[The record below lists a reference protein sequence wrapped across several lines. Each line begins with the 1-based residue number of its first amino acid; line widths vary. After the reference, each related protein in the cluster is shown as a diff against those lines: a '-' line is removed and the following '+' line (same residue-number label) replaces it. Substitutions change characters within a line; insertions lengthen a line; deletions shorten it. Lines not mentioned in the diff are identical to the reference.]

1 MAKIQD
7 EICMCVHVCV
17 FGCVCVSVCDWTS
30 GLKSEKLGIKEM
42 QKVDHKGCYIPF

>member
-1 MAKIQD
+1 MKFVCV
-7 EICMCVHVCV
+7 CMCVCL
-17 FGCVCVSVCDWTS
+17 GVCVSVCDWTS